1 MTPKKLKL
9 AGGKQSRNTANTGD
23 AQAAPAVTPA
33 IADAA
38 AEIQSLIASQ
48 TRSGKV
54 DVGSDFQMRL
64 ARAEDRLVAEL
75 KRAGLPPITP
85 RKPRADGTEFT
96 QTDLAYRQGESNQ
109 SHRCVF
115 VPDAKWRD
123 RLSALSLASA
133 PKDARPRKD

>member
-9 AGGKQSRNTANTGD
+9 AGGKQSRNTANAGD
-23 AQAAPAVTPA
+23 AQAALAVTPA

-64 ARAEDRLVAEL
+64 ARAREPRIGSSRNSNELACRRLPHESPGRTEPNSL
-75 KRAGLPPITP
+75 RPI
-85 RKPRADGTEFT
+85 
-96 QTDLAYRQGESNQ
+96 
-109 SHRCVF
+109 
-115 VPDAKWRD
+115 
-123 RLSALSLASA
+123 
-133 PKDARPRKD
+133 